1 MSTVVSHKGQRFM
14 LDGREWIAID
24 VSDDFIVAVHAER
37 YEEMPDDLYCA
48 EGKKFRRKYIR
59 WFVPGE

>member
-14 LDGREWIAID
+14 LGGREWIAIN

-37 YEEMPDDLYCA
+37 YEEMPNELYSA